1 MPPSVVG
8 KLPKSFPA
16 SEVVPC
22 CQMETKKRANVSQV
36 EQEDGGDHCH
46 VKNSPLSE
54 IGGSR
59 GARESSKMLEISDIE
74 FSWILLM
81 IYYLFIMSI
90 VYSLLER
97 YEEFTVGWKREM
109 WIKGV

>member
-22 CQMETKKRANVSQV
+22 CQMETKKRANVSQL
-36 EQEDGGDHCH
+36 EEEDGGDRRH
-46 VKNSPLSE
+46 VGNSLLSE

-59 GARESSKMLEISDIE
+59 GARESSGDAGQPAIE
-74 FSWILLM
+74 NS
-81 IYYLFIMSI
+81 
-90 VYSLLER
+90 
-97 YEEFTVGWKREM
+97 VGFFC
-109 WIKGV
+109 

>member
-36 EQEDGGDHCH
+36 KKEDGGDRRH
-46 VKNSPLSE
+46 VENSPSSE

-59 GARESSKMLEISDIE
+59 GARESSGD
-74 FSWILLM
+74 
-81 IYYLFIMSI
+81 
-90 VYSLLER
+90 
-97 YEEFTVGWKREM
+97 VGQPAT
-109 WIKGV
+109 